1 MQSSAASSFEWSQ
14 EQEMFLLRVQVTMQA
29 AMPGA
34 SHDPADALVINICG
48 RPRFHVKPLENTN
61 GRILVGAL
69 GVWEQ

>member
-1 MQSSAASSFEWSQ
+1 ML
-14 EQEMFLLRVQVTMQA
+14 LLRIQVTMQA

-34 SHDPADALVINICG
+34 SLHHPADAVVINIFG
-48 RPRFHVKPLENTN
+48 RPRVHVKPLENPD

>member
-1 MQSSAASSFEWSQ
+1 M
-14 EQEMFLLRVQVTMQA
+14 RIQVTMQV

-34 SHDPADALVINICG
+34 SGDPADAVVINIFG
-48 RPRFHVKPLENTN
+48 RPRVHVKPLENPD

>member
-1 MQSSAASSFEWSQ
+1 MESSAASSSERSQ
-14 EQEMFLLRVQVTMQA
+14 EQEMLLLRIQVTMQA

-34 SHDPADALVINICG
+34 SGDPADTVVINIFG
-48 RPRFHVKPLENTN
+48 RPRVHVKPLENPD